1 MNPTL
6 EQFFTT
12 SGTASPNVN
21 VQLRDRV
28 RNLQK
33 IVPYKSKTE
42 DYTIRI
48 GLEGAS
54 AYNSDGR
61 LVASIGRLV
70 NLVVSPPYQKQG
82 LATALICEYWKANSS
97 FVPEA
102 IANRNPEGQK
112 AFSKAWTSEIK
123 SLAARLQAAP
133 MQAAKSKTQEV

>member
-28 RNLQK
+28 RNMLK
-33 IVPYKSKTE
+33 IVQYKAKDE
-42 DYTIRI
+42 EFTIRV

-70 NLVVSPPYQKQG
+70 NLVVSPPYQKKG

-97 FVPEA
+97 FTPDSL
-102 IANRNPEGQK
+102 ANRNPEGQK
-112 AFSKAWTSEIK
+112 AFTKAWNTEIK
-123 SLAARLQAAP
+123 SLAARLLAAP
-133 MQAAKSKTQEV
+133 VQAAKPKTQEV